1 MIPILPKELRN
12 GKFLGQHKLRLGD
25 ILGRGKPRI
34 EGVME
39 NPSMERRTRKV
50 ALVGSRSH
58 KVYKTKQ
65 SHSQQLRWLPVSH
78 DTLVQEKNYLSQSTH
93 IWQGDI
99 AAHMVRAAMFAE
111 WDHPYIA
118 GLLGKF
124 HTYQWRCQAEQ
135 PCTSHRLLGK
145 FHTWHQG
152 WQDIYQKD
160 PEGCSTPLSRY
171 N

>member
-1 MIPILPKELRN
+1 M
-12 GKFLGQHKLRLGD
+12 
-25 ILGRGKPRI
+25 KPSRP
-34 EGVME
+34 VMFFIIVE
-39 NPSMERRTRKV
+39 SRTNKM
-50 ALVGSRSH
+50 ALVQLRWH
-58 KVYKTKQ
+58 KVYKGKW
-65 SHSQQLRWLPVSH
+65 SHLCLLKWLSVSH

-124 HTYQWRCQAEQ
+124 HTYQWRYQAEQ